1 MKMTKFFLCL
11 VASVGLAGLFSA
23 APAPATPG
31 QCWNSPFG
39 GFCDQMPAA
48 DGSFMHCESVGFGS
62 SLYKNCYQS
71 CIGPAGQLM
80 PTDYD
85 FKTPC

>member
-1 MKMTKFFLCL
+1 MFRLLMAG
-11 VASVGLAGLFSA
+11 VSAVGLMGAA
-23 APAPATPG
+23 APIAVATPG

-39 GFCDQMPAA
+39 GFCDQFPAQ
-48 DGSFMHCESVGFGS
+48 DGSFMHCEHTGYGS
-62 SLYKNCYQS
+62 STYQNCFQS
-71 CIGPAGQLM
+71 CIGPAGQLV